1 MNPGIRL
8 LLREIQLKPELG
20 LNREKALNSARIL
33 LNYSKKGGKNK
44 MNVKRLSLAL
54 GAALCLT
61 VLAVMA
67 TPVSAGYIWENW
79 PTGGAQWS
87 ITTWVSVYYNDQTYI
102 IDKAASNE
110 FADAS
115 IFVGGQCIW
124 NSYSIT
130 ETDVNAQAYIKAT
143 FNWFGDQWR
152 YESQSW
158 AYPSYWSDPSGGY
171 CRTW

>member
-1 MNPGIRL
+1 
-8 LLREIQLKPELG
+8 
-20 LNREKALNSARIL
+20 
-33 LNYSKKGGKNK
+33 

-124 NSYSIT
+124 NSIY
-130 ETDVNAQAYIKAT
+130 N
-143 FNWFGDQWR
+143 
-152 YESQSW
+152 
-158 AYPSYWSDPSGGY
+158 
-171 CRTW
+171 